1 MTRIPIGPTIAHAY
15 RFAFRNGL
23 TVLRAIALP
32 LLAQLVLFF
41 LVLKRAA
48 LFLAAAQAQDPSA
61 VTLLGPLLL
70 LFVLVAIFFFA
81 QFTAATEAAL
91 GHPPQSWISF
101 PFGKPMWRL
110 MGGFAA
116 ALAVIAVIVFLAA
129 LLLMTI
135 PVGMN
140 MAIKTVPQNI
150 SAGVSLLS
158 VGGVLAVAVFVFVR
172 FLFFL
177 APVNVS
183 EKQLG
188 VKRAWKL
195 SAGNFWRALL
205 VTLSIAVPAAA
216 VNDAYSLA
224 MAGPPHFVLNAGKEA
239 LQASET
245 IWRINELNALASH
258 WYFTLPLMALLMLFQ
273 LGAGCAA
280 QVYAWRALTEGEASA
295 PVASD

>member
-1 MTRIPIGPTIAHAY
+1 MTKIPVGKTIAHAY
-15 RFAFRNGL
+15 RFAFGNGL

-41 LVLKRAA
+41 LFLKQAA

-70 LFVLVAIFFFA
+70 IFVLIAIFFFA

-110 MGGFAA
+110 MGGFLA
-116 ALAVIAVIVFLAA
+116 ALAAIAVIVFLVA
-129 LLLMTI
+129 LLLMAV

-140 MAIKTVPQNI
+140 MAKNVPQ
-150 SAGVSLLS
+150 SLSTGVALLS
-158 VGGVLAVAVFVFVR
+158 FGGVLAVWVFVVIR

-183 EKQLG
+183 QQRLG
-188 VKRAWKL
+188 VKRAWQL
-195 SAGNFWRALL
+195 SAGNFWRAFL
-205 VTLSIAVPAAA
+205 VTLSIAVPAA
-216 VNDAYSLA
+216 VINDVYSLS
-224 MAGPPHFVLNAGKEA
+224 MAGVPHLPGGGKEA
-239 LQASET
+239 LQAAEMA
-245 IWRINELNALASH
+245 WRVNELNQLAAH

-280 QVYAWRALTEGEASA
+280 QVYAYRAITGAEDSG
-295 PVASD
+295 PVAFD